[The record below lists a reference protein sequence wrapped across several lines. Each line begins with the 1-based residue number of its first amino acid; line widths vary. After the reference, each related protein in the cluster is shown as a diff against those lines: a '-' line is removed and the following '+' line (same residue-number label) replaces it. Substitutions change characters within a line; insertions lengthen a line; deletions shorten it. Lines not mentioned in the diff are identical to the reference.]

1 MTRGLRTLMFSEQIM
16 TCLTLHSLDAYDDGL
31 DLLNKK
37 ITLQRDPE
45 TILDSLEMTQ
55 HDEYHLLHSFPL
67 IK

>member
-1 MTRGLRTLMFSEQIM
+1 MMMATMI
-16 TCLTLHSLDAYDDGL
+16 
-31 DLLNKK
+31 DLLNKE